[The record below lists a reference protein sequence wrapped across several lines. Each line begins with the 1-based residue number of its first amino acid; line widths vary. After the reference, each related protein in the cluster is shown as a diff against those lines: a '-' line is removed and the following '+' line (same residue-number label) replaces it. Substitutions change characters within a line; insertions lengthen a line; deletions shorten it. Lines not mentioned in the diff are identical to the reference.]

1 MNSHRPS
8 DAALAG
14 LMLDPHARHVP
25 SWMYV
30 QDSGPGLVT
39 FVGSSRISGTGD
51 AHPLRYGS
59 RRVHQLIVGEIVV
72 RPHYAVGTDALR
84 GQGLGGL
91 ATSSHDFRA
100 FLERGEVVLDPYLR
114 FPGAPAN

>member
-1 MNSHRPS
+1 MDSYRPS

-39 FVGSSRISGTGD
+39 FVGSSRIPGTGD

-59 RRVHQLIVGEIVV
+59 RRIHQLIVGEILV
-72 RPHYAVGTDALR
+72 RPHYAVGTDALL
-84 GQGLGGL
+84 GHGLGGL
-91 ATSSHDFRA
+91 ATNGHDFRA
-100 FLERGEVVLDPYLR
+100 VLEHGEIVLDPTAAS
-114 FPGAPAN
+114 PAPPN